1 MEYSAN
7 CCMCHLSN
15 SILCAAGWW
24 FGTFL
29 IFPYIGN
36 YNPIWRIFFK
46 MVKTTNRHGLIKIM
60 SQRLWKRT
68 NIDVNSPGTLS
79 WKAEKSPLWNSRTV
93 GPLRFFPFG
102 VIRCNS
108 EAKACGN
115 MYVYIY
121 ICIEYAYVYMYIWYH
136 ADVQKLHTKVMNT
149 WRKNCRKHWGGYSV
163 WLVESSIPNPTWC

>member
-93 GPLRFFPFG
+93 GPLRFFSFG
-102 VIRCNS
+102 VIRRPRHVVIC
-108 EAKACGN
+108 
-115 MYVYIY
+115 MYIY
-121 ICIEYAYVYMYIWYH
+121 MHRICICIYVYMISCRCPEVAH
-136 ADVQKLHTKVMNT
+136 KSHEHLAKKL
-149 WRKNCRKHWGGYSV
+149 
-163 WLVESSIPNPTWC
+163 